1 VHYKNWN
8 KRYDEWISIDR
19 VMRIYDDEGTLVK
32 SRLSSSEGSEKSAS
46 QDDSGEEK
54 RVTRGATTKS
64 QKQTRTKSVLE
75 AIESSSDEE
84 NGEEEDDL
92 NESAETVSGEQ
103 DSEEKPKSCIN
114 CDKPAQDASR
124 YCSVD
129 CILICTKKAKKEEA
143 NKSEI
148 EPEEELS
155 PPPLEPGDPDQE
167 DDDEEED
174 HQSDSGD
181 DFVPPE
187 DAKTPVK
194 GKRGRPKKTEGAKES
209 AAKKTAKKSKSVEKE
224 KKKPKVLV
232 KMSDEE
238 IDRIMQEN
246 AHLKDSDPIIVLK
259 YGHLLTGINYLIS
272 K

>member
-1 VHYKNWN
+1 MHYKNWN

-46 QDDSGEEK
+46 PDDSGEEN
-54 RVTRGATTKS
+54 RVTRGASTKTR
-64 QKQTRTKSVLE
+64 KQTRTKSVLE

-84 NGEEEDDL
+84 NGEEEEDL

-103 DSEEKPKSCIN
+103 DSEEKTKSCIN

-167 DDDEEED
+167 DDDDED

-259 YGHLLTGINYLIS
+259 YGHLLTGINY
-272 K
+272 